1 MLKTL
6 LFILFISLNISAQ
19 EAAKESNLSIAIGID
34 EVIKLQYKYNT
45 KVQIGN
51 PKIVSLILAPS
62 RREIT
67 FRGKNAGKTSV
78 TVRDAAGDIRD
89 KFIVNVSADGTS
101 QIVRE
106 LRDLIGNIEGIEVL
120 IKGGKVVVE
129 GMIVVPGDIGR
140 INTVLSQY
148 REVLRLIELSP
159 QTQRVIARKM
169 QEEINK
175 NNMKDVTVRIVNGDF
190 WIEGV
195 VNSEQKK
202 VIATE
207 IAQQYLP
214 DKLDSLA
221 AQSGG
226 SSFQAKAGD
235 PIVNF
240 ISVNEKKDPEPPAKL
255 VKISAQFVELSKD
268 YQKIFGFSW
277 NPTLTSG
284 GSISFGKTDSGD
296 VTTNENDTLSG
307 TIASLFPKLSSAR
320 QAGYARVIQSAMLIT
335 KDRKQA
341 TVSKS
346 RAVPYSIGAG
356 DLQTTGNA
364 TFNFTLTV
372 TPSIGDKE
380 IVNLDSL
387 TISVALPAA
396 RANGGQPTSTNNSIT
411 TNVAVKSKESAA
423 IGGIVQS
430 SSSTNYD
437 KDVQPPNPEAGTQLL
452 FNLGRGKSY
461 TTDKAQFVVFVT
473 PEIIES
479 AADGTNEIR
488 KKFRK
493 RER

>member
-1 MLKTL
+1 MFKTL
-6 LFILFISLNISAQ
+6 FFIFLISINVFAQ
-19 EAAKESNLSIAIGID
+19 EAKETNLSIAIGID
-34 EVIKLQYKYNT
+34 EVVKLQYKYNT

-51 PKIVSLILAPS
+51 QKIVSLILAPS

-89 KFIVNVSADGTS
+89 KFIVSVSADGTS
-101 QIVRE
+101 QTVRE

-140 INTVLSQY
+140 INTVLAQY
-148 REVLRLIELSP
+148 GDVVRLIELSP

-202 VIATE
+202 AVADQIAK
-207 IAQQYLP
+207 QYLP
-214 DKLDSLA
+214 DRLDSLA

-226 SSFQAKAGD
+226 SSFQAKERYA
-235 PIVNF
+235 IVNF
-240 ISVNEKKDPEPPAKL
+240 VSVNEKKDPEPPAKL

-268 YQKIFGFSW
+268 YQKIFGFQW
-277 NPTLTSG
+277 TPTLTSG
-284 GSISFGKTDSGD
+284 GSISFGKTESGD

-307 TIASLFPKLSSAR
+307 TIASLFPKLQSAK

-356 DLQTTGNA
+356 DLQTAGQA
-364 TFNFTLTV
+364 QFKFSLTV

-380 IVNLDSL
+380 VVNLDSL
-387 TISVALPAA
+387 TVTVALPSG
-396 RANGGQPTSTNNSIT
+396 RANGGQPTSTDNTIT
-411 TNVAVKSKESAA
+411 TNIAVKSKESAA

-430 SSSTNYD
+430 SSTTSYD
-437 KDVQPPNPEAGTQLL
+437 KDVQPPTPEEGTQLL

>member
-1 MLKTL
+1 MFKLF
-6 LFILFISLNISAQ
+6 FILFISLNIYAQ

-51 PKIVSLILAPS
+51 QKIVSLILAPS

-140 INTVLSQY
+140 INKVLGQY
-148 REVLRLIELSP
+148 REVLPLIELSP

-202 VIATE
+202 AVADQIAK
-207 IAQQYLP
+207 QYLP
-214 DKLDSLA
+214 DRLESLA

-226 SSFQAKAGD
+226 SGFQAKERYA
-235 PIVNF
+235 IVNF
-240 ISVNEKKDPEPPAKL
+240 VSVNEKKDPEPPAKL

-296 VTTNENDTLSG
+296 VTTNESDTLSG

-341 TVSKS
+341 SVNKS
-346 RAVPYSIGAG
+346 RTVPYSIGAG

-364 TFNFTLTV
+364 TYEFSLSV

-380 IVNLDSL
+380 IVNLDSM
-387 TISVALPAA
+387 TITVKLPSAK
-396 RANGGQPTSTNNSIT
+396 ANGGQPTNTNNSIT

-430 SSSTNYD
+430 SSTTNYD
-437 KDVQPPNPEAGTQLL
+437 KDVQPSSPEEGTQLL

-461 TTDKAQFVVFVT
+461 STDKAQFVVFVT